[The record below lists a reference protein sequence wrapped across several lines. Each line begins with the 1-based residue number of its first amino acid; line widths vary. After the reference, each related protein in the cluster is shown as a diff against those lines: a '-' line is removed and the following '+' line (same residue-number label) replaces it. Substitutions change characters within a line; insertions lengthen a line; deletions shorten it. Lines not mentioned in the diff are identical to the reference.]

1 VGSGGNC
8 AGNSINTMQH
18 PITPDDFTRINND
31 VNGNPRHVCHF
42 LYLDVHGWQS
52 RIWLSDRYAIAC
64 KLANS
69 IGGKKYHTKKYGGG
83 IVFQEYAGCLD
94 SLCERINRLTK
105 RDEVA
110 A

>member
-1 VGSGGNC
+1 
-8 AGNSINTMQH
+8 MEH
-18 PITPDDFTRINND
+18 PITPEDFTRINND

-52 RIWLSDRYAIAC
+52 RLWLSDRYAIAC

-69 IGGKKYHTKKYGGG
+69 IGGKKYRNKQYGGG

>member
-1 VGSGGNC
+1 
-8 AGNSINTMQH
+8 MQQ

-52 RIWLSDRYAIAC
+52 RLWLSDRYAIAC

-69 IGGKKYHTKKYGGG
+69 IGGKKYRNKQYGGG

-105 RDEVA
+105 REGVA